1 MADSTTT
8 AQHHQEKPKTFIGKA
23 LGLPLSI
30 FGILCASLVLS
41 IIVEIVGMNLFWKD
55 QGYRHAQNMFY
66 YEVDQFSETYTQ
78 SILIS
83 EPVEKVGWL
92 LNRVYDWLFVRTGL
106 TEQAKAIVTP
116 TDMDSARKL
125 RFREYVALAYN
136 HVQDFVLAG
145 AFTTL
150 TFILRVLVIV
160 FSMPLMCLAVIVGL
174 IDGLV
179 KRDIRR
185 MTAGYESGYIFHR
198 ARTFLIPFLVLPWMI
213 YLAMPWSVSPILV
226 LLPGAI
232 LLGTAI
238 NITASSFK
246 RYL

>member
-1 MADSTTT
+1 MADATDT
-8 AQHHQEKPKTFIGKA
+8 AQSQQAKPKTFIGKM
-23 LGLPLSI
+23 LGLPLTV

-41 IIVEIVGMNLFWKD
+41 ILVEILGMHLFWKD
-55 QGYRHAQNMFY
+55 QGYKHAQNMFY
-66 YEVDQFSETYTQ
+66 YEVQQFSQTYTE

-92 LNRVYDWLFVRTGL
+92 LNQAYEWLFIRTGL

-125 RFREYVALAYN
+125 RFREYVALAYGYI
-136 HVQDFVLAG
+136 QDDVLA
-145 AFTTL
+145 AAYTTL
-150 TFILRVLVIV
+150 TFMVRTLVIM
-160 FSMPLMCLAVIVGL
+160 FSLPLMLLAIIVGL

-185 MTAGYESGYIFHR
+185 MTAGYESGFIYHR
-198 ARTFLIPFLVLPWMI
+198 ARTFLIPFLVLPWMA
-213 YLAMPWSVSPILV
+213 YLAMPWSISPILV
-226 LLPGAI
+226 LLPGAM
-232 LLGTAI
+232 LLGTAV
-238 NITASSFK
+238 NITAASFK